1 MKVSFKL
8 MFANRSLTICQEMM
22 VKADID
28 LIFMFT
34 IRKCA
39 TSQKAVRSVAMH
51 FNMIFIVIKVISRN
65 LVILKKE
72 KRLRK
77 ITFNNT

>member
-1 MKVSFKL
+1 
-8 MFANRSLTICQEMM
+8 MFANRSLAFCQEMM
-22 VKADID
+22 VKTDND

-34 IRKCA
+34 NRKFA

-51 FNMIFIVIKVISRN
+51 LNMIFIVDKVISRN
-65 LVILKKE
+65 QVVLKKE

-77 ITFNNT
+77 ISFNNT